1 MRLGSFV
8 VVAIAL
14 AGAALGCGGKGSA
27 PPAEA
32 PPAATPQPSTTEPTG
47 GPAPTPVP
55 APPTSSAPTAGAPA
69 SDPNKVKVEIAKG
82 AVSINGTPVAF
93 PVELAVLEKALGKA
107 SGMIEDPL
115 SKDHRYV
122 YWNGLGIHGRQELKE
137 KQVFRD
143 VTFSFRPVYDLST
156 KDLSPRFAGGITLEG
171 QPVTADTSLSEL
183 GQKVRGL
190 QSVTEKWSTIRYEGH
205 PLSVNVTAEGK
216 GVDAVTVLQPL
227 SER

>member
-8 VVAIAL
+8 VLAVAL
-14 AGAALGCGGKGSA
+14 TGTALGCGGKGST
-27 PPAEA
+27 PTAEP
-32 PPAATPQPSTTEPTG
+32 PPAATPSPSTTESADGRPV
-47 GPAPTPVP
+47 PTPVP
-55 APPTSSAPTAGAPA
+55 PTSSVPTAGAAA

-82 AVSINGTPVAF
+82 AVSINGTAVAL
-93 PVELAVLEKALGKA
+93 PAELAVLEKALGKA

-115 SKDHRYV
+115 SKGHRYV

-143 VTFSFRPVYDLST
+143 VTFSFRPIYDLST
-156 KDLSPRFAGGITLEG
+156 KDLGQRFTGGITLEG
-171 QPVTADTSLSEL
+171 QPVTADTSLSAL
-183 GQKVRGL
+183 GQKVPGL
-190 QSVTEKWSTIRYEGH
+190 QSVTGTWWMIRYEGF
-205 PLSVNVTAEGK
+205 PLSVNLTAEDK